1 MLKTFSFT
9 EKQEKMENCELFN
22 SCKFIISPNI
32 FLIEEKYNLYSR
44 IYIFTYLILYI
55 VFLYVQIM
63 PVIINTQKGK
73 AISNNYCTTQNTWIS
88 TYFHFG
94 EKQSD
99 KTVIEIKMTANI
111 Y

>member
-1 MLKTFSFT
+1 
-9 EKQEKMENCELFN
+9 MENCELFN

>member
-1 MLKTFSFT
+1 
-9 EKQEKMENCELFN
+9 
-22 SCKFIISPNI
+22 
-32 FLIEEKYNLYSR
+32 
-44 IYIFTYLILYI
+44 
-55 VFLYVQIM
+55 M

-73 AISNNYCTTQNTWIS
+73 AISNNYCTTQNTWVS
-88 TYFHFG
+88 TYFHFW